1 MSSKNNSSKKD
12 KEWAVV
18 RFWHK
23 HPVLMNF
30 LTIIVVAVL
39 LLWLVG
45 VVFLNFWTRHGEEIP
60 MPQVK
65 NLNVSDARR
74 ILEDADFEVELDSIF
89 NSDVAPGT
97 VLRQVPRENSMVKKG
112 GKAYLQYVCY
122 TVKKSK
128 MPSIVDGPLTSALNN
143 LKNAGF
149 DNVEVQEIP
158 GEQDDLVLGASYNG
172 LELREGMEI
181 PVNAHIIVRVSVNIN
196 DNSYSD
202 DYDNDMYPEDSDA
215 EFIENLDYGSD
226 YE

>member
-1 MSSKNNSSKKD
+1 MGSKNNNSAKE

-23 HPVLMNF
+23 HPVLMNA
-30 LTIIVVAVL
+30 LTIVLVTLL

-45 VVFLNFWTRHGEEIP
+45 VVFLNFWTRHGEEID

-65 NLNVSDARR
+65 NLNVDDARH

-97 VLRQVPRENSMVKKG
+97 VLRQVPKENSKVKKG

-122 TVKKSK
+122 TVRKAK
-128 MPSIVDGPLTSALNN
+128 MPPIVDGPLASAINN
-143 LKNAGF
+143 LNNAGF
-149 DNVEVQEIP
+149 ENVEVQEIS
-158 GEQDDLVLGASYNG
+158 GDQDDLVLGASYNG
-172 LELREGMEI
+172 LELREGMEV
-181 PVNAHIIVRVSVNIN
+181 PVNAHIIVRVSVNLASN
-196 DNSYSD
+196 NYSD
-202 DYDNDMYPEDSDA
+202 DSEMYPEDADA
-215 EFIENLDYGSD
+215 EFIEDLDYGMS